1 MMRPLL
7 LYFLIFVFTG
17 TAIAFENAS
26 FKQKDPL
33 GWIQQ
38 PIDATVTYVFLAS
51 VASKQKLPVLVALSY
66 DKKIDNPDAFLES
79 SLKKGF
85 NNVKKLKLQKSKKL
99 GLKIPY
105 SFFELSYV
113 EEGDLYKGYALLI
126 PQKNKYHL
134 FQFTSGS
141 ANFEVFSKDVLEV
154 FNSTTLKN

>member
-1 MMRPLL
+1 MRFFLF
-7 LYFLIFVFTG
+7 YFLIFYSSFN
-17 TAIAFENAS
+17 ALAFENNL
-26 FKQKDPL
+26 FKQKDPM

-38 PIDATVTYVFLAS
+38 PIDPTVTYVFLAS
-51 VASKQKLPVLVALSY
+51 VASKQKLPILVALSY
-66 DKKIDNPDAFLES
+66 DKKINNPEAFLES

-99 GLKIPY
+99 TLKIPY
-105 SFFELSYV
+105 SFFEVSYI

-141 ANFEVFSKDVLEV
+141 SNFDIFSKDVLEV
-154 FNSTTLKN
+154 FNSTVLKN